1 MDNLIMECGY
11 VVLKTKT
18 FKNIFWLLFF
28 SAAVII
34 AFIIAAY
41 WW

>member
-1 MDNLIMECGY
+1 MVNLMMERGC

-18 FKNIFWLLFF
+18 FKNIFWLIFF

-34 AFIIAAY
+34 AFLVAAH